1 LCPEAQENEVGIEA
15 EIIRARGEA
24 QPKQEQGEPVAT
36 EKQIH
41 ECIAYVKG
49 GCDIEQTAKNIEL
62 KLKELNYA

>member
-1 LCPEAQENEVGIEA
+1 MTRHIGISVPHRKVE
-15 EIIRARGEA
+15 EDDDIQTYKRAWITL
-24 QPKQEQGEPVAT
+24 T